1 MPLDRCGT
9 YDSPFAHGS
18 LTMCYIKAIKRISV
32 SCTKEIEMDP
42 RQNMPLEQQFELRRF
57 EDQVRHLS
65 REEAQELLIQLRES
79 MLLQA
84 NTFKEIIKESWGIG
98 KDFSEILES

>member
-1 MPLDRCGT
+1 
-9 YDSPFAHGS
+9 
-18 LTMCYIKAIKRISV
+18 MCYIVAMQRIDAPRIK
-32 SCTKEIEMDP
+32 ENNMNP
-42 RQNMPLEQQFELRRF
+42 RQNMSLEQQFELRRF

-84 NTFKEIIKESWGIG
+84 NTFKDIIKESWGIG
-98 KDFSEILES
+98 QDFSEVMEG